1 MAIINK
7 LTPEQKAKIPE
18 FIEKYVSLA
27 SQPTNRVKAT
37 KAVQDLYENAGF
49 KKPIVIFG
57 QSPLATANMAFM
69 TKILFANKLIKDV
82 SYLSNELN
90 SHIYSQLDSQL
101 RSQLIKQLNSQ
112 LGGQLYSQLH
122 SQLIKQLNSQVRSQ
136 FSSQLDSEFR
146 NQLHSQL
153 YKQLDSQLGSQLDNQ
168 LGSELR
174 SELRSELH
182 SQLYNQLDSQLDSQ
196 LGSQLG
202 SQLDSQLYSQLHSQ
216 LDSQLDSQLYS
227 QLDNQLGS
235 ELDSQLG
242 SQLGDELNIQLN
254 IQLYNQL
261 YNQLNSQLRSQ
272 LFSQLFNQLDSQLDI
287 QLYSQLIK
295 QLRSQL
301 SNINSNWLLIFWWLV
316 WAGWYDYAKY
326 IGVKFDNK
334 IFKIFMDFVTNVSF
348 IIPYYGIAFVSENP
362 QIEWKEGKLHS
373 ETGMAVKYAD
383 GWGMYS
389 LYGVIFK
396 EKLYKKVTSKRATCK
411 TILNIKNME
420 QRMAALK
427 LHGVEKIIEQATLL
441 DKSKRGNELYLLKN
455 VFSQDAYFLK
465 YTCPSTGRVYFSGI
479 DPEVGEKK
487 DADLSMSWKLNLTKE
502 EYNNLE
508 IES

>member
-69 TKILFANKLIKDV
+69 TKILFENKLVKDG

-90 SHIYSQLDSQL
+90 SHIYSQLHIQL
-101 RSQLIKQLNSQ
+101 RSQLS
-112 LGGQLYSQLH
+112 
-122 SQLIKQLNSQVRSQ
+122 SQ
-136 FSSQLDSEFR
+136 FD
-146 NQLHSQL
+146 SQL
-153 YKQLDSQLGSQLDNQ
+153 Y
-168 LGSELR
+168 
-174 SELRSELH
+174 
-182 SQLYNQLDSQLDSQ
+182 SQLYNQLDNQLYNQLNNQLYNQLDIQLDNRLRSQLINQLRSQLSSELHSQLRSQLYGQLHSQLRSQLNNQLINELRSQLDN
-196 LGSQLG
+196 
-202 SQLDSQLYSQLHSQ
+202 QLDSQLHSQ
-216 LDSQLDSQLYS
+216 LDI
-227 QLDNQLGS
+227 QLDN
-235 ELDSQLG
+235 
-242 SQLGDELNIQLN
+242 
-254 IQLYNQL
+254 
-261 YNQLNSQLRSQ
+261 
-272 LFSQLFNQLDSQLDI
+272 
-287 QLYSQLIK
+287 

-301 SNINSNWLLIFWWLV
+301 SNINSNWLLVFWWLV

>member
-69 TKILFANKLIKDV
+69 TKILFENKLVKDG

-90 SHIYSQLDSQL
+90 SHIYSQLHIQL
-101 RSQLIKQLNSQ
+101 RSQLSSQFDSQLYSQLYNQLDNQLYNQLNNQLYSQ
-112 LGGQLYSQLH
+112 LDSQLDIQLYNQLRSKIHSQLSSQLYSQLH
-122 SQLIKQLNSQVRSQ
+122 IQLRSQLSSQ
-136 FSSQLDSEFR
+136 FDSQLDS
-146 NQLHSQL
+146 
-153 YKQLDSQLGSQLDNQ
+153 Q

-182 SQLYNQLDSQLDSQ
+182 SQLGNQLDSQLDSQ

-202 SQLDSQLYSQLHSQ
+202 SE
-216 LDSQLDSQLYS
+216 
-227 QLDNQLGS
+227 LG
-235 ELDSQLG
+235 
-242 SQLGDELNIQLN
+242 
-254 IQLYNQL
+254 
-261 YNQLNSQLRSQ
+261 
-272 LFSQLFNQLDSQLDI
+272 
-287 QLYSQLIK
+287 
-295 QLRSQL
+295 SQL

-348 IIPYYGIAFVSENP
+348 IMPYEGIAFVSENP

-389 LYGVIFK
+389 LYGVKFEK
-396 EKLYKKVTSKRATCK
+396 KLYKKVTSKRATCK

-427 LHGVEKIIEQATLL
+427 LHGIEKIIEGATLL
-441 DKSKRGNELYLLKN
+441 DKSTRGNELYLLKN